1 MGLQENSNP
10 SSHPRLLLVAHCF
23 DSNYSMESRLSWVR
37 ATKVAEH
44 YDTTIICAEP
54 FADIR
59 TDVHTQIPGLKVVT
73 VSHTAFEKRLINSPF
88 GFYLAYRLWHWRVLQ
103 LARKLH
109 RRRPFSLVHQVSYCG
124 YREPGYCWQLGI
136 PFIWGPIGGTQNV
149 PWRFL
154 TQFKLTAAVRECW
167 RNVTNSIQLRLGP
180 HVGNAL
186 TAAEAVF
193 VANRHVQ
200 QSFHRARG
208 VDLPCQLET
217 GLHEIACEQRP
228 LRSKQ
233 RPLRVLWAGRLE
245 SWKALPLL
253 LKAVAQL
260 PQDLA
265 IQVRVLGSGSMEQH
279 WRRKAE
285 RLGIATRIEWIPLP
299 EYGARAE
306 HYAWA
311 DVLAF
316 TSLRDTSGTGLL
328 EALADGVPI
337 VGLDHQGARDIMT
350 ADCAIRVPVQDPEQV
365 IADIAS
371 GLVQLA
377 EDSHLLQRLSAGAL
391 VRAQEFHWDRLSA
404 EMLSCYRRI
413 LPDPGPVAV
422 NQGEVA
428 EQKPDIDEP
437 VALGPRVTTS

>member
-10 SSHPRLLLVAHCF
+10 SSHPRILLVAHCF
-23 DSNYSMESRLSWVR
+23 DANYSMESRLSWVR

-59 TDVHTQIPGLKVVT
+59 TDVDAEIPGLKVVT
-73 VSHTAFEKRLINSPF
+73 VAHTEFEKRLINSPL

-124 YREPGYCWQLGI
+124 YREPGYCWKLGI
-136 PFIWGPIGGTQNV
+136 PFVWGPIGGTQNV

-154 TQFKLTAAVRECW
+154 SQLNPTAAVRECW
-167 RNVTNSIQLRLGP
+167 RNVTNLIQLRFGP

-186 TAAEAVF
+186 KAADAVF
-193 VANRHVQ
+193 AANRQVQ
-200 QSFHRARG
+200 QSFQRARG
-208 VDLPCQLET
+208 IELPCQLET
-217 GLHEIACEQRP
+217 GLHHIERESRP
-228 LRSKQ
+228 PRSKQ
-233 RPLRVLWAGRLE
+233 RPLRILWAGRLE

-260 PQDLA
+260 PHDLPLEL
-265 IQVRVLGSGSMEQH
+265 RVLGSGSLEEH
-279 WRRKAE
+279 WRRQAE
-285 RLGIATRIEWIPLP
+285 RLGIAQRIDWIPLP
-299 EYGARAE
+299 EYGARDE

-328 EALADGVPI
+328 EALAAGVPI
-337 VGLDHQGARDIMT
+337 LGLDHQGARDIMT
-350 ADCAIRVPVQDPEQV
+350 VDCAVRVPVQTPRQV
-365 IADIAS
+365 ITDMAN

-377 EDSHLLQRLSAGAL
+377 EDSQLLQRLSAGAV
-391 VRAQEFHWDRLSA
+391 VRALEFHWDRLSA
-404 EMLSCYRRI
+404 EMLACYQRI
-413 LPDPGPVAV
+413 LPETGAV
-422 NQGEVA
+422 SIRQRATEQTPDA
-428 EQKPDIDEP
+428 EP
-437 VALGPRVTTS
+437 ALAISPRVTT